1 MRKLYGGVDCT
12 AYFDIAAYMKTCYSI
27 DRTGIKRKRVIMA
40 NDKDKI
46 WDTIFKTLFQ
56 ETPALFLPLIEE
68 AFHVSYKKE
77 DIVPLDASLYNGDEA
92 MVEPDHVFRIHDVT
106 YHFEFQ
112 YTNDGTMAFRM
123 WEYDIKL
130 ALRDYKLNENQMEF
144 NFPKSCVVYIARN
157 GNYPKDG
164 LELKINFQ
172 DGQHIVFKVPVIRLQ
187 DYGLDVINGKKLWL
201 FYPFMVLQF
210 VADMKG
216 KKHLSEQEVL
226 DNYREMIDYIEAAY
240 NNGEITIDEDVT
252 LLEAIQETNRHTM
265 KKYQKIMKGVEEMLN
280 PTLELKHKQIAKEA
294 AKETKQK
301 MLVKMKIKGIPN
313 SAIIEILQD
322 ENTSAEEI
330 EEMLDRQE

>member
-1 MRKLYGGVDCT
+1 
-12 AYFDIAAYMKTCYSI
+12 
-27 DRTGIKRKRVIMA
+27 MA
-40 NDKDKI
+40 DNKDKI
-46 WDTIFKTLFQ
+46 WDTTFKTLFQ
-56 ETPALFLPLIEE
+56 ETPNLFLPLIEE
-68 AFHVSYKKE
+68 AFHVQYKKE
-77 DIVPLDASLYNGDEA
+77 DIVPLDVSLYNGDGD
-92 MVEPDHVFRIHDVT
+92 MVESDLALRINDVT

-112 YTNDGTMAFRM
+112 YTNDGMMAFRM
-123 WEYDIKL
+123 WEYDVKL

-172 DGQHIVFKVPVIRLQ
+172 DGQHIIFKVPVIRLQ
-187 DYGLDVINGKKLWL
+187 DYGLDIINNKKLWL

-210 VADMKG
+210 AADMKG

-226 DNYREMIDYIEAAY
+226 DNYREMIDYIESAY
-240 NNGEITIDEDVT
+240 DNGEITIDENTT
-252 LLEAIQETNRHTM
+252 LLEAIQETNQHTM
-265 KKYQKIMKGVEEMLN
+265 SNYEAIMKGVNDMVS
-280 PTLELKHKQIAKEA
+280 PTLELKHKQIAREAAKEA

-322 ENTSAEEI
+322 ENMPAEEI
-330 EEMLDRQE
+330 KKMLDGQE